1 MNPLEPL
8 TTVDQA
14 MDLSRSAVRDGIDKN
29 GFRANVGM
37 VICSADGRVFWGRRT
52 GQSGWQFPQG
62 GINPGETP
70 IDAMYRELLE
80 EVGLERHQVKLLG
93 KTKGWIRYK
102 LPERYRRRNTEV
114 ECIGQKQL
122 WFLLQL
128 NVDDSAFR
136 FDQFEHPEFDQ
147 WRWVD
152 YWYPVNHVI
161 YFKRNV
167 YKRALRELETSRPEQ
182 SGDQADNLSL
192 KKDDQK
198 ADDKVDT
205 ATGDNANDKAAQSS

>member
-1 MNPLEPL
+1 MSISQN
-8 TTVDQA
+8 
-14 MDLSRSAVRDGIDKN
+14 AVANGIDKD

-37 VICSADGRVFWGRRT
+37 VICGADGRVFWGRRT

-62 GINPGETP
+62 GVNANEKPM
-70 IDAMYRELLE
+70 DAMYRELRE
-80 EVGLERHQVKLLG
+80 EVGLEPDQVELLG
-93 KTKGWIRYK
+93 HTQRWLRYK
-102 LPERYRRRNTEV
+102 LPDRYQRRNAEIQCV
-114 ECIGQKQL
+114 GQKQI

-128 NVDDSAFR
+128 SVEDSAFR

-167 YKRALRELETSRPEQ
+167 YKRALRELERVRPV
-182 SGDQADNLSL
+182 DADAHS
-192 KKDDQK
+192 
-198 ADDKVDT
+198 
-205 ATGDNANDKAAQSS
+205 DKAAQTF